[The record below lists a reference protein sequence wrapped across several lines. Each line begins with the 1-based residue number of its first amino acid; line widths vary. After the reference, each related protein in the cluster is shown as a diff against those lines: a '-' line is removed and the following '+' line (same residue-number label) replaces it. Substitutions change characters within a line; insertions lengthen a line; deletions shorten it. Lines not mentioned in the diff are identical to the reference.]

1 MIRRQMPA
9 VGSSEELT
17 SLLPHVLSS
26 LFRELVDGPPG
37 GDADAFA
44 DATYAESWSHQEVTD
59 QKWTDLRAAFERE
72 VRTWAAQL
80 ATPRDWDVMTLSGFA
95 SSVAHTAYHLVP
107 LRQLVPAAAG
117 PPAKD

>member
-17 SLLPHVLSS
+17 SLLPHVVSS

-44 DATYAESWSHQEVTD
+44 DATYAESWSHQE
-59 QKWTDLRAAFERE
+59 R
-72 VRTWAAQL
+72 
-80 ATPRDWDVMTLSGFA
+80 
-95 SSVAHTAYHLVP
+95 
-107 LRQLVPAAAG
+107 
-117 PPAKD
+117 